1 MSRANQFF
9 IQRGEVKRIIEYN
22 GEDIEIVLNI
32 PTNFEHDSMM
42 EEFTEVTE
50 LGTNVKASEM
60 IEARMI
66 RNIVD
71 LPFEVPRTEDVD
83 GEYVSWAN
91 ATTDEKRCAIRSMD
105 QKLRERINN
114 RLVGEIELSEDDTG
128 KSV

>member
-1 MSRANQFF
+1 MSKANQFF
-9 IQRGEVKRIIEYN
+9 TQRGEVTKKIEYN
-22 GEDIEIVLNI
+22 GEDIEIILNI

-50 LGTNVKASEM
+50 LGTNVRASEM

-71 LPFEVPRTEDVD
+71 LPFEVPRTEDVN
-83 GEYVSWAN
+83 GEYVGWKN

-105 QKLRERINN
+105 QKLRENINIG
-114 RLVGEIELSEDDTG
+114 LIGTSEISEDEKG
-128 KSV
+128 KSE

>member
-1 MSRANQFF
+1 MSKANQFF
-9 IQRGEVKRIIEYN
+9 TQRGKVTKKIEYN

-50 LGTNVKASEM
+50 LGTDVRASEM
-60 IEARMI
+60 IEARMV

-71 LPFEVPRTEDVD
+71 LSFEIPKTEDVN
-83 GEYVSWAN
+83 GEYVNWTD
-91 ATTDEKRCAIRSMD
+91 ATDGEKQCAIRSMD
-105 QKLRERINN
+105 QKLREIINAK
-114 RLVGEIELSEDDTG
+114 LVGEVELSEDEVG

>member
-1 MSRANQFF
+1 MSKANQFF

-50 LGTNVKASEM
+50 LGTNVRASEM

-71 LPFEVPRTEDVD
+71 LPFEIPRTEDVN
-83 GEYVSWAN
+83 GEYVNWAN
-91 ATTDEKRCAIRSMD
+91 ATTDEKRCSIRSMD
-105 QKLRERINN
+105 QKLREMINN
-114 RLVGEIELSEDDTG
+114 KLIGETELSEEDTG
-128 KSV
+128 KSA

>member
-1 MSRANQFF
+1 MAKANQFF
-9 IQRGEVKRIIEYN
+9 TQRGKVIKEIEYN
-22 GEDIEIVLNI
+22 GEKIKVTLHI

-71 LPFEVPRTEDVD
+71 LPFEVPKTEDVN
-83 GEYVSWAN
+83 GEYVNWAD
-91 ATTDEKRCAIRSMD
+91 ATMDEKQCAIRSMD
-105 QKLRERINN
+105 QKLREKINTK
-114 RLVGEIELSEDDTG
+114 LVGETEISEVDSG
-128 KSV
+128 N

>member
-1 MSRANQFF
+1 MSKANQFF
-9 IQRGEVKRIIEYN
+9 TQRGEVTKKIEYN